1 MKDIEVLRVGNWGIE
16 GTQEILYY
24 KVKVINNSQFT
35 ISNIEILLA
44 SFPQTLEIGS
54 HSKKI
59 EYLNPNSFK
68 EIVFKFKAKPI
79 CFGGDLI
86 EVLCSYTDHLG
97 HPQSIQIE
105 PWIVDYNAKL
115 ITPEKL
121 LKVKESEFEVEP
133 RIKYR
138 GTSQSIEIKR
148 GSGEKDI
155 EEIEGI
161 DEFLA
166 KISTDKLHYFEEQ
179 SEIRKKTSME
189 SQISHVYFS
198 VYTPTSISPG
208 IKFILN
214 VWAYL
219 NEQKTDVE
227 KIASKE
233 ETYEKR
239 DEKGPIPAIK
249 GDIFQILL
257 VLPPPFEVLNEID
270 TIIWL
275 EEITNATFPVSV
287 PEDIATGIH
296 LGHIEIFMK
305 GIQVL
310 RIDFSIKIGETNI
323 QKIDVTQKIKRIVKV
338 FASYSRSDQIEVL
351 QAIQGI
357 QAAGIK
363 VFLDNLSMSQGDYF
377 REKIFKNILSSDKF
391 FLFWSRAAMN
401 SVWVEKEWNYAL
413 ANRDLDFIQ
422 PIPLEDPDT
431 APPPEKLASRHFF
444 DKTRI
449 YLDYL
454 KLNKQQGLTKQ

>member
-1 MKDIEVLRVGNWGIE
+1 M
-16 GTQEILYY
+16 
-24 KVKVINNSQFT
+24 
-35 ISNIEILLA
+35 
-44 SFPQTLEIGS
+44 
-54 HSKKI
+54 
-59 EYLNPNSFK
+59 
-68 EIVFKFKAKPI
+68 
-79 CFGGDLI
+79 
-86 EVLCSYTDHLG
+86 
-97 HPQSIQIE
+97 
-105 PWIVDYNAKL
+105 
-115 ITPEKL
+115 
-121 LKVKESEFEVEP
+121 
-133 RIKYR
+133 
-138 GTSQSIEIKR
+138 
-148 GSGEKDI
+148 
-155 EEIEGI
+155 
-161 DEFLA
+161 
-166 KISTDKLHYFEEQ
+166 
-179 SEIRKKTSME
+179 
-189 SQISHVYFS
+189 
-198 VYTPTSISPG
+198 
-208 IKFILN
+208 
-214 VWAYL
+214 
-219 NEQKTDVE
+219 E

-239 DEKGPIPAIK
+239 DEKGPIPATK

-296 LGHIEIFMK
+296 LGHVEIFMK

-310 RIDFSIKIGETNI
+310 RIDFSVKIGETDTQRI
-323 QKIDVTQKIKRIVKV
+323 EVTQKIKRIGKV

-377 REKIFKNILSSDKF
+377 REKIYKEILSSDKF

-413 ANRDLDFIQ
+413 DNRDLDFIQ

-431 APPPEKLASRHFF
+431 APPPEKLASRHFS

-454 KLNKQQGLTKQ
+454 KLNKQQRLTKQ

>member
-16 GTQEILYY
+16 GTQEIFCY
-24 KVKVINNSQFT
+24 KVKVTNNSQFT
-35 ISNIEILLA
+35 ISNIEILLV

-54 HSKKI
+54 HSRKI
-59 EYLNPNSFK
+59 EILNPNSFI
-68 EIVFKFKAKPI
+68 EIIFKFKAKQI

-86 EVLCSYTDHLG
+86 EVLCSYIDHLG

-121 LKVKESEFEVEP
+121 LEVKESEFEVEP
-133 RIKYR
+133 KIKYR
-138 GTSQSIEIKR
+138 RSNQSIELKG
-148 GSGEKDI
+148 GSVVEEDI
-155 EEIEGI
+155 EEI
-161 DEFLA
+161 DEFL
-166 KISTDKLHYFEEQ
+166 T
-179 SEIRKKTSME
+179 EIRKKTIKE

-198 VYTPTSISPG
+198 VYTPTSISAG

-219 NEQKTDVE
+219 SEQKTVME

-239 DEKGPIPAIK
+239 DEKGPIPAK
-249 GDIFQILL
+249 RGDIFQIRL

-310 RIDFSIKIGETNI
+310 RIDFSINIGETNT

-413 ANRDLDFIQ
+413 DNRDLDFIQ

-454 KLNKQQGLTKQ
+454 KLNKQQRLTKQ

>member
-1 MKDIEVLRVGNWGIE
+1 MKDIEVLRAGNWSIE
-16 GTQEILYY
+16 GTQEIFYY
-24 KVKVINNSQFT
+24 EVKVINNSQFT
-35 ISNIEILLA
+35 IRNIEILLV
-44 SFPQTLEIGS
+44 SFPETLEIDS

-59 EYLNPNSFK
+59 EDLNPNSFK
-68 EIVFKFKAKPI
+68 EIVFKFKAKQI
-79 CFGGDLI
+79 CFGGALI

-121 LKVKESEFEVEP
+121 LEVKESEFEVKP

-148 GSGEKDI
+148 GSVEKDI
-155 EEIEGI
+155 DEI
-161 DEFLA
+161 DQFL
-166 KISTDKLHYFEEQ
+166 T
-179 SEIRKKTSME
+179 EIRKKTSKE

-219 NEQKTDVE
+219 NEQKIDME

-239 DEKGPIPAIK
+239 DEKGPIPATK
-249 GDIFQILL
+249 GDIFQIFL

-310 RIDFSIKIGETNI
+310 RIDFSVKVGETNT

-413 ANRDLDFIQ
+413 DNRDLDFIQ

-454 KLNKQQGLTKQ
+454 KLNKQQRLTKQ